1 MKVSNDMMNKDIRT
15 VGKMIRTFYKFRKE
29 SQFITCNKMLNKFMR
44 GKYIDGI
51 NVEERYIE
59 NDDNTKLRLL
69 ICYSDKLQE
78 NATGVL
84 WLHGGGYAIGIPE
97 QELNYAKQIIENTNS
112 VVIIPE
118 YTLSVEKP
126 YPAALNDCYNALL
139 WLKDNAEELGVN
151 PNQLFVAG
159 ESAGGGLTAALCLY
173 ARDKKEVNIAFQ
185 MPLYPMLDCRMATKS
200 MLENNAP
207 VWDYEANKL
216 GWKLYLGELFGSD
229 NIPYYASPSLA
240 EDYSNLPNTYTFVGN
255 IEPFYDETIKYIEE
269 LQKVGINAKVDIY
282 DGCFHAFDLF
292 GSKKEIG
299 KKATQKWIE
308 EFKYATEN
316 YYSEQK
322 VLKKGVKR
330 YEKK

>member
-1 MKVSNDMMNKDIRT
+1 
-15 VGKMIRTFYKFRKE
+15 
-29 SQFITCNKMLNKFMR
+29 MR